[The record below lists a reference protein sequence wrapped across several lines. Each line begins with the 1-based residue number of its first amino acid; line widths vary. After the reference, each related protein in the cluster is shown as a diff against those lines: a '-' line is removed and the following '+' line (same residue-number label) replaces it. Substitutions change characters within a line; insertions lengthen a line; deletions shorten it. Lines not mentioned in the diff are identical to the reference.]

1 MLLLHFRWTKGLH
14 EFLPLTQDWPHT
26 LKNASKILPK
36 SEGSLS
42 YFHHYIPCQ
51 EASFTMFTFYNC
63 CSNSRK
69 WVGEKRSHKNCFIDL
84 YKVYNILKNFK
95 VTLFKIIT
103 FWSQIPTFRKNHKSV
118 DLIFWTQF
126 DRKSWTKIAKK
137 SQFSTTKLIKID
149 FFYFFKKSKFGSK
162 SRFLPRKRKK

>member
-103 FWSQIPTFRKNHKSV
+103 FWSQISTFRKNHKSV

-137 SQFSTTKLIKID
+137 VNFQPQNWSKLTFSTFSKNPNSGQNLD
-149 FFYFFKKSKFGSK
+149 FC
-162 SRFLPRKRKK
+162 L

>member
-95 VTLFKIIT
+95 VTLFEIKTFGPKSQLLGKIINQWIWFFELNLT
-103 FWSQIPTFRKNHKSV
+103 ENLAKIKNFCPK
-118 DLIFWTQF
+118 IQ
-126 DRKSWTKIAKK
+126 TKIRLLMWNLPH
-137 SQFSTTKLIKID
+137 SLFI
-149 FFYFFKKSKFGSK
+149 GSF
-162 SRFLPRKRKK
+162 R